1 VTTRF
6 FGLLPFAAALFS
18 LVLACVSLVRKR
30 PSPAAWCFFAG
41 MVLLATEA
49 LFAGLTV
56 LAVEPADVDRWL
68 TGAFLVKSAGPAVWL
83 CFSLTYSRSAG
94 AEVLSRWRVPILALG
109 LLPLTF
115 ALGFHEGL
123 FRVAAQDAIWRV
135 EVGVAA
141 RVLSAFLLLGLV
153 FALMHLE
160 QTLRAAVGTMR
171 WRIKFVVLGV
181 AVMLG
186 TQVYARS
193 QEVLFPFYDLAT
205 AGLESAALLIGCI
218 LLTVAYARTGLA
230 EVEVY
235 PSRAVLRSSFTVLI
249 VGGYL
254 VTVGVLAQLVAYFG
268 GVELFQFQALVVLA
282 GVTVLSVLLLSD
294 RARQRLNTLV
304 ARHFRQAQHDS
315 VRVWSLFS
323 RQLASGRDQASL
335 CSSAVRLISETFEA
349 LTVNVWVMDED
360 TGRLTLTASTASVP
374 GGPASRP
381 EQPKSSAITVALHG
395 EPSPFD
401 LDAMNAP
408 WAEEFRL
415 LNPAVFPEGGSRM
428 CLRLG
433 SAEHRLGAVV
443 LADRVGGA
451 AYTVEELEL
460 LACIGD
466 HLTSVLTTVRLA
478 AEVGRARELEAF
490 RTMSAF
496 FVHDLKNTAASLNLM
511 LKNLPL
517 HFDDP
522 AFRADTLRAIGN
534 TAQRI
539 DEMIARLS
547 ALRQRAEIHPVE
559 TDLNALVKEVLERT
573 SGISDVELTTDL
585 QPLPRISADPHLIQ
599 SVVTNLVLNARD
611 AIGPE
616 GRVRIRTEQQ
626 DNRILLSVTD
636 NGCGMTEAYI
646 RNSLFRP
653 FQSTKKKGLGI
664 GLFQSMAIVRAHGG
678 SMQVESEPSRG
689 TTFVVSLPVNDPR

>member
-1 VTTRF
+1 
-6 FGLLPFAAALFS
+6 
-18 LVLACVSLVRKR
+18 
-30 PSPAAWCFFAG
+30 
-41 MVLLATEA
+41 
-49 LFAGLTV
+49 
-56 LAVEPADVDRWL
+56 
-68 TGAFLVKSAGPAVWL
+68 
-83 CFSLTYSRSAG
+83 
-94 AEVLSRWRVPILALG
+94 
-109 LLPLTF
+109 
-115 ALGFHEGL
+115 
-123 FRVAAQDAIWRV
+123 
-135 EVGVAA
+135 
-141 RVLSAFLLLGLV
+141 
-153 FALMHLE
+153 
-160 QTLRAAVGTMR
+160 
-171 WRIKFVVLGV
+171 
-181 AVMLG
+181 
-186 TQVYARS
+186 
-193 QEVLFPFYDLAT
+193 
-205 AGLESAALLIGCI
+205 
-218 LLTVAYARTGLA
+218 
-230 EVEVY
+230 
-235 PSRAVLRSSFTVLI
+235 
-249 VGGYL
+249 
-254 VTVGVLAQLVAYFG
+254 
-268 GVELFQFQALVVLA
+268 
-282 GVTVLSVLLLSD
+282 
-294 RARQRLNTLV
+294 
-304 ARHFRQAQHDS
+304 
-315 VRVWSLFS
+315 
-323 RQLASGRDQASL
+323 
-335 CSSAVRLISETFEA
+335 
-349 LTVNVWVMDED
+349 
-360 TGRLTLTASTASVP
+360 
-374 GGPASRP
+374 
-381 EQPKSSAITVALHG
+381 
-395 EPSPFD
+395 
-401 LDAMNAP
+401 
-408 WAEEFRL
+408 
-415 LNPAVFPEGGSRM
+415 
-428 CLRLG
+428 
-433 SAEHRLGAVV
+433 
-443 LADRVGGA
+443 
-451 AYTVEELEL
+451 
-460 LACIGD
+460 
-466 HLTSVLTTVRLA
+466 VRLA
-478 AEVGRARELEAF
+478 AEVGRARELAAF